1 VIPDLTVVTGKLK
14 LKNPILLASGTAGYG
29 SEISQFIDLNKIGGI
44 VTKSI
49 SLNPRAGNPPPR
61 IAETPSGMLNAIGLA
76 NVGLEKFISEKLPYL
91 EQYDTAVI
99 CNIAASSVEEYV
111 ICTERLSSEK
121 RVDAFEINI
130 SCPNVKEGG
139 LIFGNDLDKVREVT
153 ERVRGATTK
162 PVFIK
167 LSPNVPNIAD
177 FAKAAVDAGA
187 DGVSAINTF
196 VGAAIDINT
205 RKPKLANVTGGLSG
219 PAIRPLA
226 IAKVLEIK
234 RKHPEIE
241 IIGIGGISNWKDAVE
256 FMIAGASAVQLGT
269 VNFVEPDSGERILE
283 GLEQYCAEKKIERI
297 RELTGSFIIIP
308 PKAGQV
314 NYPDQSGPP
323 PKRGQ
328 AGEL

>member
-1 VIPDLTVVTGKLK
+1 MMPDLRAEVGGLK
-14 LKNPILLASGTAGYG
+14 LRNPILLASGTVGYG
-29 SEISQFIDLNKIGGI
+29 NEISQFLDLNKIGGI

-61 IAETPSGMLNAIGLA
+61 IVETPSGMLNAIGLA

-99 CNIAASSVEEYV
+99 CNIAASTIEEYV
-111 ICTERLSSEK
+111 ICTERLSDEK
-121 RVDAFEINI
+121 RVDAFEINV

-139 LIFGNDLDKVREVT
+139 LIFGNNLEKVTEVT
-153 ERVRGATTK
+153 ERVRKGTKK

-177 FAKAAVDAGA
+177 FAKAAMEAGA

-196 VGAAIDINT
+196 VGTVIDINT
-205 RKPKLANVTGGLSG
+205 RKPKLRNVTGGLSG
-219 PAIRPLA
+219 PAIKPLA
-226 IAKVLEIK
+226 VAKVLEIK
-234 RKHPEIE
+234 RKHPATE

-269 VNFVEPDSGERILE
+269 VNFIEPDAGERILQ
-283 GLEQYCAEKKIERI
+283 GLATYCAEKNIRRI
-297 RELTGSFIIIP
+297 SELTGSFIID
-308 PKAGQV
+308 
-314 NYPDQSGPP
+314 N
-323 PKRGQ
+323 
-328 AGEL
+328 